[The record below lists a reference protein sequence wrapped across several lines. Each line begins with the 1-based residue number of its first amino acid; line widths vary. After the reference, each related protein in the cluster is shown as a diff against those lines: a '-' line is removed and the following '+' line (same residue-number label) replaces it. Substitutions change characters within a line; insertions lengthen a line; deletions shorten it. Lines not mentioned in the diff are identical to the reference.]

1 MDGLKLNIKGYVE
14 VALRDA
20 RTLELKAESNQPNL
34 FVPNGRKMLV
44 DNYNTLNLYLSS
56 FQGPV
61 TRGMVSVPNALVNSS
76 VATENILRK
85 KNGLTFSI
93 RYRHQFAAPV
103 ATRTIYSVAL
113 SAGTASGKLVAM
125 TTLLT
130 PIVQTP
136 TDVVDV
142 YYTLTLSPYA
152 I

>member
-44 DNYNTLNLYLSS
+44 DNYSTLNLYLSS
-56 FQGPV
+56 FPGPV
-61 TRGMVSVPNALVNSS
+61 TRDMVSVPNALVNSS
-76 VATENILRK
+76 VATGNILRK

-103 ATRTIYSVAL
+103 STRTIYSVAL
-113 SAGTASGKLVAM
+113 SAGTTSGRLVAM

-142 YYTLTLSPYA
+142 YYTLTLSPYV